1 MLIFYAFHL
10 FCPVLSRQSSTVFR
24 YIIAFHNFFKKAAA
38 ASGMAGCTDLIHPC
52 QDRIVITIQIQ

>member
-1 MLIFYAFHL
+1 MLIFYAFHSVL
-10 FCPVLSRQSSTVFR
+10 SVLSRQSSTIFR
-24 YIIAFHNFFKKAAA
+24 YIIAFHNFLKAAA